1 MQLNSILRPSL
12 LVTSQSNM
20 KSQKKCLKIL
30 SQILI
35 QHNMQINKK
44 LEMANQLEI
53 RIQSDWL

>member
-20 KSQKKCLKIL
+20 KSQKKCLNTL
-30 SQILI
+30 GLILI
-35 QHNMQINKK
+35 QHNTQINKK

-53 RIQSDWL
+53 CTQWDWL